1 MESAM
6 PKRRAPTMLSTYI
19 TMEKALT
26 AGVPARWS
34 STLLRMT
41 MSTEPAMLEKN
52 SELPFAS
59 RAAS

>member
-1 MESAM
+1 
-6 PKRRAPTMLSTYI
+6 MLSTYI